1 MKLIKNLLLSFQGCS
16 QVSLAEFDAELSLS
30 KWYNIL
36 NFHFVQMSPQGG
48 AGVEGSDAVSI
59 NHTPQDSESSS
70 SLLAGSSGRPPKEE
84 SSDESTIIS
93 SQTSTLTRHH
103 GKNKH

>member
-1 MKLIKNLLLSFQGCS
+1 MGT
-16 QVSLAEFDAELSLS
+16 QVASIAEE
-30 KWYNIL
+30 
-36 NFHFVQMSPQGG
+36 
-48 AGVEGSDAVSI
+48 GVADDGPISI

-70 SLLAGSSGRPPKEE
+70 SLLAGSSGRHTAAGVKEE

-103 GKNKH
+103 GKSKNKLANASAC

>member
-1 MKLIKNLLLSFQGCS
+1 MC
-16 QVSLAEFDAELSLS
+16 LS

-36 NFHFVQMSPQGG
+36 SFHFIQLNQKVEQ
-48 AGVEGSDAVSI
+48 EGSSSSRSVGVNLEDGMMVEESSISI

-70 SLLAGSSGRPPKEE
+70 SLLAGASGRHATGVKEE

-103 GKNKH
+103 GK